1 MSYQRGMSDNIV
13 SLAMDGT
20 TAVIT
25 MDDGKANAISP
36 ALVAEIGAALDEA
49 ADAKVIVLT
58 GREGKFRAG
67 FDLRIMMAGPQAMR
81 DLVLLGGEL
90 LVRLYEIPQPLVI
103 ACTGHALAGG
113 VLLVATGD
121 TRIGVTGP
129 FKLGLNEVRNGMPVP
144 ILAHEFARERL
155 DPRELVAATVQAR
168 TYDPEAAVRAGW
180 LDRVVA
186 PEMLMD
192 EAMTEAAELSKI
204 SGSAYAATKRSLR
217 RKTIEYI
224 RSTVDSNLNELT
236 GLS

>member
-1 MSYQRGMSDNIV
+1 MSDSIV

-36 ALVAEIGAALDEA
+36 ALVAELGAALDEA
-49 ADAKVIVLT
+49 ATAKAVVLT
-58 GREGKFRAG
+58 GREGKFCAG
-67 FDLRIMMAGPQAMR
+67 FDLRIMMAGPEAMR

-90 LVRLYEIPQPLVI
+90 LVRLYEIPQPLVV
-103 ACTGHALAGG
+103 ACNGHALAGG

-121 TRIGVTGP
+121 TRIGVSGP

-155 DPRELVAATVQAR
+155 DPRELVAATLHAT
-168 TYDPEAAVRAGW
+168 TYDPEAAVRVGW
-180 LDRVVA
+180 LDRIVA
-186 PEMLMD
+186 PDQL
-192 EAMTEAAELSKI
+192 MTEAMSEAERLSKI
-204 SGSAYAATKRSLR
+204 AGSAYAATKRSLR
-217 RKTIEYI
+217 RQTIDYI
-224 RSTVDSNLNELT
+224 RSTVDANLSELT

>member
-58 GREGKFRAG
+58 GREGKFCAG